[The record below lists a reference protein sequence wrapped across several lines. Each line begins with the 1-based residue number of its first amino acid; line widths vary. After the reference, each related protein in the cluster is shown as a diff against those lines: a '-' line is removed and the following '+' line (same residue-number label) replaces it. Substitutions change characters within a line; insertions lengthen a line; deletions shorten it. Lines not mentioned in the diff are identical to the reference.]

1 MIRFNNDYNH
11 GAHPEILKALQET
24 NTESYG
30 GYSRDPWCEK
40 AREVIRQ
47 HLNGADVDIHFMIG
61 GTQVNA
67 IALSAFL
74 RPYQS
79 IISATNGHI
88 NLHEAGAIEHTG
100 HKIVALPAVN
110 GKLTAD
116 LIAAEAQA
124 YHDSGCPEYMTEPKL
139 VFLSSPSEYGTT
151 YTKAELEDIR
161 QVCDQYG
168 LYLYLDGARLGYWLS
183 ASDCDVTLA
192 DLARLTDAFYIG
204 GTKCGCLMGEALI
217 IVNSELRHGFWT
229 ATKQSGGVLAKGW
242 LLGLQFYTLFK
253 DDLYFSITRQADE
266 LATQMETAFVNA
278 GLSMY
283 TKNTT
288 NQKFVIL
295 SNEQAEY
302 LGKSYIFEFD
312 HKVDDEHICVRFCTS
327 WSTETTE
334 VQQLVKDISIM
345 K

>member
-40 AREVIRQ
+40 AREAIRQ
-47 HLNGADVDIHFMIG
+47 HLNDADVDIHFMIG

-88 NLHEAGAIEHTG
+88 NLHEAGAVEHTG

-124 YHDSGCPEYMTEPKL
+124 YHDSGCPEYMTEPKI
-139 VFLSSPSEYGTT
+139 VFLYSTSEYGTT
-151 YTKAELEDIR
+151 
-161 QVCDQYG
+161 
-168 LYLYLDGARLGYWLS
+168 
-183 ASDCDVTLA
+183 
-192 DLARLTDAFYIG
+192 
-204 GTKCGCLMGEALI
+204 
-217 IVNSELRHGFWT
+217 
-229 ATKQSGGVLAKGW
+229 
-242 LLGLQFYTLFK
+242 
-253 DDLYFSITRQADE
+253 
-266 LATQMETAFVNA
+266 
-278 GLSMY
+278 
-283 TKNTT
+283 
-288 NQKFVIL
+288 
-295 SNEQAEY
+295 
-302 LGKSYIFEFD
+302 
-312 HKVDDEHICVRFCTS
+312 
-327 WSTETTE
+327 
-334 VQQLVKDISIM
+334 
-345 K
+345 